1 MVKLFLTL
9 DKVQAKNNN
18 PSHSDLHH
26 RQDSAREAV
35 QSIVCSWSTFIAS
48 LIAEQVIKS
57 FNRTEAAQLTVKT
70 LFR

>member
-1 MVKLFLTL
+1 MVKLFITL
-9 DKVQAKNNN
+9 DKVHAKNNN

-26 RQDSAREAV
+26 CQDSAREVV
-35 QSIVCSWSTFIAS
+35 QSIVCGWSTFIAS

-57 FNRTEAAQLTVKT
+57 FNRTQAAQLTVKT

>member
-18 PSHSDLHH
+18 PSHSDLNHC
-26 RQDSAREAV
+26 QDSARDVV
-35 QSIVCSWSTFIAS
+35 QIIVCVWSTFIPY

-57 FNRTEAAQLTVKT
+57 FNSTEAAQLTVKT